1 MVSVKILFLLQIIR
15 TSEVYNNYLSKRS
28 MKRYSILLIL
38 FVNTLIL
45 YGFPYE
51 KKLKEFKNNE
61 IDQQIRKGEAL
72 LEESPDQTLAIASNI
87 IELYGKNPH
96 SDEYLRGLY
105 LKAKANSY
113 LENYKAALTDF
124 NLCSTHDY
132 FLNDTVLLAD
142 LQFHRARCYDCLSDI
157 RLAIEYYQKAL
168 NLYQAKK
175 NMYGQAK
182 VLQNIGIIESDRRK
196 DSLAMH
202 YYIKA
207 LELYKMLDNKAKQ
220 AAILQNIGVIYS
232 NQENYPKTIEHY
244 NKALKIF
251 MNLKNLEG
259 IATVENNLGLTF
271 ERELKFDEA
280 LKHYQNSMLYFKKLN
295 SRSGLAYIHD
305 NLASLYR
312 RLKKNEK
319 AIYHYKQSLQYADSV
334 QILDFIA
341 FVNKELAGLYE
352 EMGNYERSLYY
363 FKTGVQIED
372 SISTDESRKKLSEA
386 EAFFQNELKDIDIQK
401 KEFQLDIQKREKAI
415 YMGCVALL
423 LLMLAGLIW
432 AYRKKMIAENNLKKH
447 QEVLRD
453 EVLQRTQE
461 LKNEVFERKAAE
473 EADKLKTAFL
483 ANMSH
488 EIRTP
493 MNAILAFSNYLKDPD
508 ISGAQRS
515 EYVKYINS
523 CSISLLHLID
533 DILDTAKIEA
543 KQLKLNFSQCFV
555 NSILNEL
562 YVYFQNHR
570 KCQEKDIALIV
581 KTSSVAK
588 NYSITTDSTR
598 LRQIFFNLLDN
609 AFKFTEKGHIQFGFE
624 LRDGFLEFCV
634 SDTGSGIPKD
644 KTEFVFKRF
653 GQLNDNSQKLY
664 KGTGLGLAISKN
676 LAELLGGKMWLKSVE
691 GKGSSFYF
699 TIPAADLEIT
709 ELLETKDEV
718 YQLPEGIPNWENFN
732 ILVAEDD
739 ELNYKL
745 LEIALNKSNVN
756 VFRAKN
762 GEEVLKMLPG
772 NFHLVLMD
780 IQMPVLDGY
789 ETTRRLKMLYPDIF
803 VIAQTAFAMSDDR
816 EKCLKAGCDD
826 YISKPIDIEELYRKL
841 GCYLE
846 RVQR

>member
-1 MVSVKILFLLQIIR
+1 
-15 TSEVYNNYLSKRS
+15 

-38 FVNTLIL
+38 FVKTLIL

-51 KKLKEFKNNE
+51 KNLKEFKTYE
-61 IDQQIRKGEAL
+61 IDQLIREGETF
-72 LEESPDQTLAIASNI
+72 LEESPGQSLSIASNI
-87 IELYGKNPH
+87 IELYSKNPN
-96 SDEYLRGLY
+96 SNEYLRALF
-105 LKAKANSY
+105 LKAKANTS
-113 LENYKAALTDF
+113 LENYKPALTDF
-124 NLCSTHDY
+124 SICNTHPY
-132 FLNDTVLLAD
+132 FINDTALLAE
-142 LQFHRARCYDCLSDI
+142 LKFNMARCYDCLSDI
-157 RLAIEYYQKAL
+157 RSAIEYYQKAL
-168 NLYQAKK
+168 KLYQAKK

-196 DSLAMH
+196 DSLAMS
-202 YYIKA
+202 YYVKA
-207 LELYKMLDNKAKQ
+207 LEIYKLLDNKAKQ

-232 NQENYPKTIEHY
+232 NQENYDKTIEHY

-259 IATVENNLGLTF
+259 IATVENNLGLTY

-280 LKHYQNSMLYFKKLN
+280 LKHYRNSMFYFKKLN

-305 NLASLYR
+305 NMASLYR
-312 RLKKNEK
+312 RLKKNDK
-319 AIYHYKQSLQYADSV
+319 AIHHYKLSLQYADSV
-334 QILDFIA
+334 HILDFIA

-352 EMGNYERSLYY
+352 EMGNYERSLHY

-386 EAFFQNELKDIDIQK
+386 ETFFQNELKDIDIQK
-401 KEFQLDIQKREKAI
+401 KEFQLEIQKRQNAI
-415 YMGCVALL
+415 YMGSVVLL
-423 LLMLAGLIW
+423 LLMLTGLIW
-432 AYRKKMIAENNLKKH
+432 AYRKKTIAENKLKKH
-447 QEVLRD
+447 QEFLEV

-461 LKNEVFERKAAE
+461 LKNEVFEREAAE

-543 KQLKLNFSQCFV
+543 KQLKLNVSQCYV

-562 YVYFQNHR
+562 FVYFQNHR
-570 KCQEKDIALIV
+570 KCQENDIVLVV
-581 KTSSVAK
+581 KTSNITK
-588 NYSITTDSTR
+588 NFSITTDITR
-598 LRQIFFNLLDN
+598 LRQIFSNLLDN
-609 AFKFTEKGHIQFGFE
+609 AFKFTEQGRIEFGFE
-624 LRDGFLEFCV
+624 ISNGFIEFYV
-634 SDTGSGIPKD
+634 KDTGSGIPRD

-653 GQLNDNSQKLY
+653 GQVNDNSHKLY

-676 LAELLGGKMWLKSVE
+676 LAELLGGKMWLDSVE
-691 GKGSSFYF
+691 GEGSAFYF
-699 TIPAADLEIT
+699 TIPAIDLEIT
-709 ELLETKDEV
+709 ELLETKDEA
-718 YQLPEGIPNWENFN
+718 YKLPEGIPSWGNYN

-745 LEIALNKSNVN
+745 LEIALNKSHINVH
-756 VFRAKN
+756 RAKN
-762 GEEVLKMLPG
+762 GEEVLKLLPG

-789 ETTRRLKMLYPDIF
+789 ETTRLLKMRHPDIF

-826 YISKPIDIEELYRKL
+826 YISKPIDIDELYSKL